1 MVSFVSN
8 GDLVVQQKNC
18 EACQYLEFFAISI
31 TQYCKETRNRERQ
44 II

>member
-18 EACQYLEFFAISI
+18 EACQYLEFFCDIYYSVL
-31 TQYCKETRNRERQ
+31 QGN
-44 II
+44 